1 MTAQQVFAYGISW
14 RKRAILRRFLGG
26 VPVRFVNDLRRVAP
40 GARLLVWGNRP
51 VPDSLPDG
59 VQVVRVEDGFLRSV
73 GLGAD
78 LVQPLSWVMDTRGMY
93 YDASQPS
100 DLEAILQQTQ
110 FDQAILERAARLR
123 QRIVDSGLSKY
134 NVGRDNWS
142 RSAGAARVILVPGQ
156 VESDASIITGAPV
169 IRTNIGLLRA
179 VREANPDAHVLY
191 KVHPDVVAGLRE
203 RGEGENQASALCD
216 EMVGDVSINTLLPQV
231 DEVHV
236 LTSLTGFEAL
246 LRGKAVTCYGQ
257 PFYSGWGLTQ
267 DKIPHPRRTRRLEL
281 DALVAGTLISY
292 PRYVSRITRKLISP
306 EQALDELTI
315 WRERSP
321 KELTIWRK
329 LMRKI
334 LRKTVGVQ

>member
-1 MTAQQVFAYGISW
+1 MTGQQVFAYGISW

-59 VQVVRVEDGFLRSV
+59 VPVVRVEDGFLRSV

-100 DLEAILQQTQ
+100 DLEAILQEGH
-110 FDQAILERAARLR
+110 FDNAMLERAARLR

-142 RSAGAARVILVPGQ
+142 RPAGAARVILVPGQ
-156 VESDASIITGAPV
+156 VESDASIRTGAPG
-169 IRTNIGLLRA
+169 ISTNLGLLRA
-179 VREANPDAHVLY
+179 VRESNPDAYLLY
-191 KVHPDVVAGLRE
+191 KPHPDVVAGLRASGQ
-203 RGEGENQASALCD
+203 GEDQARAWCDEVVGEVAISAL
-216 EMVGDVSINTLLPQV
+216 LAQV
-231 DEVHV
+231 DEIHV
-236 LTSLTGFEAL
+236 ITSLTGFEAL

-257 PFYSGWGLTQ
+257 PFYAGWGLTQ
-267 DKIPHPRRTRRLEL
+267 DKIPNPRRRRRLGL
-281 DALVAGTLISY
+281 DALVAAALIAY
-292 PRYVSRITRKLISP
+292 PRYVSQTTGKLITA
-306 EQALDELTI
+306 EQALDELLV
-315 WRERSP
+315 WRDRSP
-321 KELTIWRK
+321 RDLTLWRR
-329 LMRKI
+329 LMRCI
-334 LRKTVGVQ
+334 VRKTVGVR